1 MRYPLPQEI
10 RVHPE
15 RDALTLI
22 YDSGEHTLPA
32 EYLRVLSPSAE
43 VR

>member
-32 EYLRVLSPSAE
+32 E
-43 VR
+43 